1 MPPVVAVFLGFV
13 IFAVMLCVQL
23 TQRRYVPVVYWLTVA
38 AVGVFGTM
46 AADVVLGLPYAISA
60 LAYAVILGLVFW
72 TWWRVEGTLSVHAI
86 TTTRRELFYWAAVV
100 GTFALGTA
108 AGDFAAVDLRDG
120 HPRPHSASRI
130 FAELQNDPA
139 VRFTTPVNGASLES
153 WAKRGV
159 LLLNSSPT
167 VREGTPGSDQR
178 LWEAFTAG
186 VLQVLAQ
193 QPKPIVFMLW
203 GDDANRLGDAARLP
217 ARHLV
222 LRSTH
227 PRREEASRYPS
238 FSGARHFSRANQF
251 LASKDRSPVDW
262 QL

>member
-108 AGDFAAVDLRDG
+108 AGD
-120 HPRPHSASRI
+120 
-130 FAELQNDPA
+130 
-139 VRFTTPVNGASLES
+139 
-153 WAKRGV
+153 
-159 LLLNSSPT
+159 SP
-167 VREGTPGSDQR
+167 
-178 LWEAFTAG
+178 
-186 VLQVLAQ
+186 
-193 QPKPIVFMLW
+193 
-203 GDDANRLGDAARLP
+203 
-217 ARHLV
+217 
-222 LRSTH
+222 RST
-227 PRREEASRYPS
+227 
-238 FSGARHFSRANQF
+238 
-251 LASKDRSPVDW
+251 
-262 QL
+262 